1 MGKGQSKILDRPG
14 ALLETADLAALL
26 KTSLSLLLADFPD
39 PILLVGSQD
48 EVVYL
53 NRLAEKLFGV
63 TLRLG
68 DPCPICPQI
77 SGWQEGGDGQVPR
90 GRCLRHG
97 ENLNRV
103 PIQIKVRGGRS
114 VPFTVIANP
123 IRDKEGQ
130 PAGCFV
136 VLRDLQEDL
145 LASPEIQLQMAT
157 LTSIQEHFPMPFFMV
172 DPDLRLTFINERM
185 EKLTGYTRNEVVG
198 KKTCGA
204 VLNTIQCDTEDCVLK
219 QVMKEKKALSGIRRV
234 VKDRQGREIPVV
246 VAASIITDVAGR
258 VIGGFEAI
266 RDITPIVEAEKK
278 IDLLTELTQEGI
290 LMADENQHIVFANSR
305 MAEIAGRPKEDL
317 IGQELGKVISPQHQ
331 RMAADMVRMVEEGY
345 QEESQFCSTL
355 ERPEADQ
362 NGNRVF
368 ETHMTA
374 SRMGQKILTCIYLR
388 DLTYRLKIHEQLQQ
402 TNIFLNNIIRCS
414 VDGIVVIDTKGS
426 PLIFSEGAE
435 RILGF
440 KASEIIANKEIFRGF
455 YPTELAREMKRRM
468 LSDQYGPPDRL
479 NTTQITFIDK
489 EGKEVPVNFSAAI
502 IRDKNGKEVGSVGI
516 FSDLRET
523 VKMRRQLEESRV
535 QLMQA
540 EKIASLGRLAA
551 GVAHEINNPLAG
563 ILIYAELLQRDLQ
576 GNAHADPHVEEIINQ
591 TLRCQ
596 QIVTRLLEFSRQSL
610 GQRTLFDMN
619 EIINRC
625 VHLISHQAL
634 FLNIEIVPEL
644 DPGLPQIIGDP
655 GELQQVFTNLVLNA
669 ADAMHGQGRITI
681 TSHPAPQAE
690 GVVLT
695 FTDTGGGIP
704 PDIRD
709 KIFEPFFTTK
719 PPGKGTGLGLAIVY
733 GVIQRHG
740 GTIEVTSPEGGGTTF
755 TIRLPLDSPE
765 KVEQFELA

>member
-1 MGKGQSKILDRPG
+1 MKKGQSKSGGGPG
-14 ALLETADLAALL
+14 FPP
-26 KTSLSLLLADFPD
+26 KTTEKAPWPGESCSPLLADFPD
-39 PILLVGSQD
+39 PVLLVDGR
-48 EVVYL
+48 EKVVFL
-53 NRLAEKLFGV
+53 NRVAEKLFGE

-68 DPCPICPQI
+68 DLCPICPQI
-77 SGWQEGGDGQVPR
+77 AVGENIGEGPGR
-90 GRCLRHG
+90 LGRCLQYG

-103 PIQIKVRGGRS
+103 PVLIKGRGGLS
-114 VPFTVIANP
+114 VPFTVTATP
-123 IRDKEGQ
+123 IKSNGDQ
-130 PAGCFV
+130 AAGCFV
-136 VLRDLQEDL
+136 VLRDLHEDL

-157 LTSIQEHFPMPFFMV
+157 LTSIQEHFPVPFFMV
-172 DPDLRLTFINERM
+172 DPDLKLTFINERM

-198 KKTCGA
+198 KTTCDC
-204 VLNTIQCDTEDCVLK
+204 VLNTIQCNTEDCVLK
-219 QVMKEKKALSGIRRV
+219 QVMKERKPVSGLRRV
-234 VKDRQGREIPVV
+234 VRDRQGREIPVV

-278 IDLLTELTQEGI
+278 IQLLTELTHEGI
-290 LMADENQHIVFANSR
+290 LMADENQRIVFANSR
-305 MAEIAGRPKEDL
+305 MADIAGRPKEDL

-355 ERPEADQ
+355 ERTEADQ

-414 VDGIVVIDTKGS
+414 VDGIVVIDIKGS

-440 KASEIIANKEIFRGF
+440 KASEIIANKDIFRGF
-455 YPTELAREMKRRM
+455 YPIEMAREMKRRM

-625 VHLISHQAL
+625 VHLISHQVL

-644 DPGLPQIIGDP
+644 DPDLPQIIGDP
-655 GELQQVFTNLVLNA
+655 GELQQVFTNLLLNA

-681 TSHPAPQAE
+681 TSHPDPQAE

-695 FTDTGGGIP
+695 ITDTGIGIP

-719 PPGKGTGLGLAIVY
+719 PPGKGTGLGLSIVY

-755 TIRLPLDSPE
+755 TIWLPLDSPE